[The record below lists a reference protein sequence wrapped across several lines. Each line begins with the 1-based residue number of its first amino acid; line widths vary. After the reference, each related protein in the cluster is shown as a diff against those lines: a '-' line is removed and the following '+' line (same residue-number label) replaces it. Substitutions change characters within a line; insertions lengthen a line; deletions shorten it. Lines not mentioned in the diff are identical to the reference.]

1 MSELKRL
8 NDEVLENQI
17 NGDNLLKDSEN
28 FKKQY
33 AAVLLQLN
41 EVNEQAGVLMNPFP
55 VSSLFFFIFNC
66 LFFSECIGFLCF
78 VLLEAAQYI
87 SRDFTIDVPQAS
99 AGYGRLLLSCSRTQ
113 FPCG

>member
-41 EVNEQAGVLMNPFP
+41 EVNEQA
-55 VSSLFFFIFNC
+55 
-66 LFFSECIGFLCF
+66 
-78 VLLEAAQYI
+78 
-87 SRDFTIDVPQAS
+87 
-99 AGYGRLLLSCSRTQ
+99 
-113 FPCG
+113 